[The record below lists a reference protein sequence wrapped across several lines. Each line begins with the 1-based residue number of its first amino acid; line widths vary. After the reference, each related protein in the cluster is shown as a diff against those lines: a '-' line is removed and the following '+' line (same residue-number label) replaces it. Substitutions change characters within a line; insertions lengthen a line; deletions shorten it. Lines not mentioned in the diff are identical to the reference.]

1 MPWQFFSATFNAFT
15 VSNLEGG
22 RAMTLAVGGIVRY
35 GPGCLPVVA
44 GGQ

>member
-22 RAMTLAVGGIVRY
+22 RARTLAVGGIDRH

-44 GGQ
+44 RSQ